1 MSDENDRDDDAARDE
16 RESPAPAAGTGSDAG
31 APGGMGGAAAAPVE
45 SGGRPNGGIS
55 PIPPEEDEDSEP

>member
-1 MSDENDRDDDAARDE
+1 MSDERDRDDDAGRDE
-16 RESPAPAAGTGSDAG
+16 RESPAPAGTGSDAG

-55 PIPPEEDEDSEP
+55 PIPPEEDEDREP